1 MVMMEFTLHSLAEK
15 HWNTKGFSRHEK
27 VIIIN
32 DLHPTELLSQDPFT
46 SCWILSSWAWTLP
59 RVAQLLPI
67 SFWKPF
73 RGGWQKKKN
82 LQFQCLLLWLT
93 LANIKDRVGYC
104 FSIISR
110 LYYLFDCAKG
120 RKGYQEALQITP
132 VIIFT
137 HPVNTVVNYGS
148 YFLIELFLLIFRVKH
163 VVYSVMVTC
172 HLSFIKEIF
181 GTLKVTYPIWI
192 MEEFKDRIV
201 LSVSV

>member
-1 MVMMEFTLHSLAEK
+1 MLDPFQLSMNFAKGGTIAPHQLLKTLQGRLAEK
-15 HWNTKGFSRHEK
+15 
-27 VIIIN
+27 
-32 DLHPTELLSQDPFT
+32 
-46 SCWILSSWAWTLP
+46 
-59 RVAQLLPI
+59 
-67 SFWKPF
+67 KP
-73 RGGWQKKKN
+73 
-82 LQFQCLLLWLT
+82 LQFQCLLLCLT